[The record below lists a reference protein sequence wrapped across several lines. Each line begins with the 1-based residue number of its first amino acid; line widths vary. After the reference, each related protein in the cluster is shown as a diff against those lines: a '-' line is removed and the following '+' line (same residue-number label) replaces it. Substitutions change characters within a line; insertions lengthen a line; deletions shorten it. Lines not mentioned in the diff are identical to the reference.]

1 MTYALKDI
9 NPVYALNGI
18 EAMRRAADVI
28 EAVAIGDE
36 KHAGLVLIARFAER
50 YALGTACEDEAAAL
64 ARLFQPER
72 RL

>member
-1 MTYALKDI
+1 VTGPA
-9 NPVYALNGI
+9 AF
-18 EAMRRAADVI
+18 RRAADTI

-64 ARLFQPER
+64 GVVLADVRTR
-72 RL
+72 SASGR